1 MATDDLVLLVVCC
14 IIAAGNS
21 NAANM
26 VPHSERRRTSGRT
39 SPLSPEARSD
49 KADAQ
54 NMRPAERN
62 RMTGEGH
69 RGLEGAT
76 RGRGSGFISE
86 LAYVK
91 ALHFCEDNA
100 SPLGFAVSNFEVC
113 DIILLLDLLSV
124 PILLSPPLPLGPS

>member
-14 IIAAGNS
+14 IIAAGSN

-26 VPHSERRRTSGRT
+26 VPQSERRRTSGRT

-49 KADAQ
+49 KTDAQ
-54 NMRPAERN
+54 NMRRN

-69 RGLEGAT
+69 RGLQGPT
-76 RGRGSGFISE
+76 RGGGSGFISE

-91 ALHFCEDNA
+91 ALHFCEDSA

-113 DIILLLDLLSV
+113 DIFLLLDLLSV
-124 PILLSPPLPLGPS
+124 PT